1 MKQFEDF
8 FTENEIL
15 RQICK
20 IRVKLAKSKSKKHL
34 LHLLTS
40 DAKYNYHLK
49 ANKTPSNE
57 FDQYQHDLTI
67 FLRTILPPRK
77 RWIKLGENS
86 RRKQNCRN
94 EFLTSNDKNFY
105 SLLKTIKAQGKKETK
120 EQWFLNL
127 QDFIVE
133 IKELSK
139 NQSYSLKKPIIF
151 PKLKEKLKEN

>member
-34 LHLLTS
+34 LHLLTLNS
-40 DAKYNYHLK
+40 KYNYHLK
-49 ANKTPSNE
+49 SNKTPSNE
-57 FDQYQHDLTI
+57 FEQYQHDLTI

-77 RWIKLGENS
+77 RWVKLGENS
-86 RRKQNCRN
+86 RKKQNCKN

-105 SLLKTIKAQGKKETK
+105 SLLKTIKLQSRKEKK
-120 EQWFLNL
+120 EQWYLNL
-127 QDFIVE
+127 QDFIIEVTQ
-133 IKELSK
+133 LSK
-139 NQSYSLKKPIIF
+139 NPSYSIGETNNF
-151 PKLKEKLKEN
+151 PKIKR